1 VAGSLA
7 DIGAL
12 DDRRMGLRVAAWAG
26 NGSGPNSALP
36 RIGPGSPSGWE
47 SPGSWGRLSDRL
59 GPRPAERPPP
69 VPAPGGHRPS
79 QDRTYAVGRGFL
91 RQYGSTA
98 MIGVPGSTD
107 GLGPILF
114 NYVTPIKKW
123 ARRVRLSGTSP
134 CLNSVFW
141 HGSKPPRLHHESDK
155 RSASLA
161 LDMEGE
167 GSYNERF
174 PPKREGLCRVS
185 GAGQRGLWVLLFIS
199 APWPGGRRSSRSRR
213 KMVE

>member
-1 VAGSLA
+1 MDPTLHSPVSGPVHPPGGSRLGLG
-7 DIGAL
+7 DGCRTGWGPGQQRGPRL
-12 DDRRMGLRVAAWAG
+12 SLLRVGIDHLKIGLTQLAG
-26 NGSGPNSALP
+26 A
-36 RIGPGSPSGWE
+36 
-47 SPGSWGRLSDRL
+47 
-59 GPRPAERPPP
+59 
-69 VPAPGGHRPS
+69 
-79 QDRTYAVGRGFL
+79 F
-91 RQYGSTA
+91 YGSTA